1 MFANFFDSLARRR
14 GYLPK
19 SEVRTETK
27 TIRVPLISSRKFEA
41 AGMSQMVEELPR
53 SPNGIDHDL
62 RSQWRILVARA
73 RWLGQNDDYV
83 RRLFQILRQNIVGAD
98 GIRMQ
103 SRIMKLNRSDTEL
116 DKVANQAH
124 EEAWRAFSKQG
135 IFEASGKLS
144 NRDVQRLFVTE
155 VTRDGEFLA
164 VHNQGTKRNAFGY
177 DLTVLDPL
185 RLDSTLNAE
194 LKGGNRIVM
203 GVELEPVG
211 VDPIGQTIRRPVA
224 YWLTRDRLDHPHL
237 TSTHAIIEGSRYLRV
252 PVGDV
257 IHAFFT
263 EFAEQTRGFTSL
275 VSGITRIN
283 MLGGY
288 EDAVSV
294 AARVG
299 ASSSIFVEES
309 ESGEGYAGD
318 NSTEEPESKT
328 AETEWEIEPGS
339 GRMIPHGSKV
349 HAFTPSQPTTQYAD
363 FVKAA
368 LRGAAAGWGV
378 SYHTLAN
385 DLEGVNYS
393 SARTGELTDRDGYR
407 VGQEFLI
414 ETLLAPVHARWLPAA
429 LMSGAIKIKGRPVGA
444 DKLER
449 FSATSWQG
457 RRWEWVDPMKS
468 EQANDLKFKGRRA
481 SISQIIRE
489 SGRDPDEVFQ
499 EIADDQKK
507 LAELGIRMES
517 GTDEPATVAPDDDE
531 D

>member
-1 MFANFFDSLARRR
+1 MKAFTNFFDALARRR
-14 GYLPK
+14 GYVPA
-19 SEVRTETK
+19 TETK
-27 TIRVPLISSRKFEA
+27 TIRVPMLTSRKFEA

-53 SPNGIDHDL
+53 TPQGIDHDL
-62 RSQWRILVARA
+62 RTQWRILVARA

-83 RRLFQILRQNIVGAD
+83 RRLLQILRQNIVGPD
-98 GIRMQ
+98 GIRLQ
-103 SRIMKLNRSDTEL
+103 SRIMKAAAGGAEL

-124 EEAWRAFSKQG
+124 EDAWSAFGKQG

-164 VHNQGTKRNAFGY
+164 IHNTGTKRNAFGY

-185 RLDSTLNAE
+185 RLDSTLNA
-194 LKGGNRIVM
+194 KTKDGNRIVM
-203 GVELEPVG
+203 GVEVEPIG
-211 VDPIGQTIRRPVA
+211 TDRLGQTIRRPVA
-224 YWLTRDRLDHPHL
+224 YWLTRDRLDHPYM
-237 TSTHAIIEGSRYLRV
+237 TSTHAVIEGSRYFRI
-252 PVGDV
+252 PIDDV

-263 EFAEQTRGFTSL
+263 EFAEQTRGFTAL

-309 ESGEGYAGD
+309 ESGEGFAGD
-318 NSTEEPESKT
+318 YSTEDPEAKPSEP
-328 AETEWEIEPGS
+328 EWEIEPGS

-349 HAFTPSQPTTQYAD
+349 HTFNPSQPQTQYAD
-363 FVKAA
+363 FVKAT

-393 SARTGELTDRDGYR
+393 SSRTGELTDRDGYR
-407 VGQEFLI
+407 VAQEFLI
-414 ETLLAPVHARWLPAA
+414 ENLLEPIHARWLPAA
-429 LMSGAIKIKGRPVGA
+429 LMSGAIKIKGQPVGA
-444 DKLER
+444 DKVAR

-457 RRWEWVDPMKS
+457 RRWDWVDPLKS

-489 SGRDPDEVFQ
+489 GGRDPDEVFQ

-507 LAELGIRMES
+507 LEELGIKIEMTTPQP
-517 GTDEPATVAPDDDE
+517 GTVAPADNQD
-531 D
+531 